1 MSSFRALLRAAARLC
16 SIGVAAGACVLAHA
30 QADNWPNR
38 PVRFVVPYPPGG
50 LADSVA
56 RALADGMSQRLK
68 QPVVIDNKPGGSLI
82 IGTDAVAKAPPD
94 GYTILLG
101 SSSSLAINV
110 AAFKKLPYDPLK
122 DFTPVSLSFRT
133 PLMLMVAPSVPADNV
148 KELIAYGKAH
158 PGALSY
164 ASLGHGSTLHLSG
177 ELFKSLAGLDIVH
190 IPYKGT
196 TTAVPDLLTGRVSM
210 MFDGGALLGQARE
223 GKVKLMAVTSATRM
237 PGMPDVPTMAEAGVP
252 GYDLELWFGVVAPA
266 GTPAAVAER
275 LARTIAEVQ
284 QQPAFRNR
292 LSAFAQIRFD
302 STSPSEMGTIIR
314 KDIAFWAKL
323 LRDYKVEPQ

>member
-1 MSSFRALLRAAARLC
+1 MNRFRVLLRAAARLC
-16 SIGVAAGACVLAHA
+16 CIGLAAGACVLAQA
-30 QADNWPNR
+30 QTDNWPSK

-56 RALADGMSQRLK
+56 RALAAGMSERLK

-177 ELFKSLAGLDIVH
+177 ELFKSLAGVDIVH

-266 GTPAAVAER
+266 GTPAPIAER

-284 QQPAFRNR
+284 QQPEFRNR
-292 LSAFAQIRFD
+292 LSGFAQIRFD
-302 STSPSEMGTIIR
+302 STSPSGMGAIIR
-314 KDIAFWAKL
+314 KDIPFWAKL